1 MPNRLLHFDGCTNAR
16 DLGGIPL
23 GQGTLSGAETRWK
36 TLVRSDTPARLSPAG
51 WTALHDYGIR
61 TILSL
66 HTHGLDEPELL
77 ITPPFADI
85 RVQQAAIEDVGDI
98 DFVRRWASTGLW
110 GTPLYYADAL
120 QRWPERHAAVIRLI
134 AEAPPGGVL
143 FHCVRG
149 VDRTGVIAVL
159 LLALAGVAAEEILD
173 DYELSADEQRE
184 RLLQAEG
191 TTTRQVILDVLAG
204 LDAERYLL
212 DGGASAA
219 EIAAVRRLL
228 VTA

>member
-1 MPNRLLHFDGCTNAR
+1 M
-16 DLGGIPL
+16 
-23 GQGTLSGAETRWK
+23 
-36 TLVRSDTPARLSPAG
+36 RSDSPARLSPAG
-51 WTALHDYGIR
+51 WQALHDYGIR

-66 HTHGLDEPELL
+66 HTHGLDEPELQ
-77 ITPPFADI
+77 ITPPFAEL
-85 RVQQAAIEDVGDI
+85 RVQQAAIEDVSDI

-134 AEAPPGGVL
+134 AAAPPGGVL

-159 LLALAGVAAEEILD
+159 LLALAGVAREDILA
-173 DYELSADEQRE
+173 DYELSVDEQRE

-191 TTTRQVILDVLAG
+191 TTTRQVISDVLAG
-204 LDAERYLL
+204 LDAESYLRG
-212 DGGASAA
+212 GGATVA
-219 EIAAVRRLL
+219 EIAAVRERL
-228 VTA
+228 VGTPTQPAQSTPSRPS